1 MLVLNI
7 IIHHYLARK
16 CSKINSTGKF
26 SEKIINFYLI
36 SLVFFAAIMTSDCDT
51 VGKDKQWDLEN
62 YFVCVINIFI
72 I

>member
-36 SLVFFAAIMTSDCDT
+36 SLVVFAAIMTSDCGI
-51 VGKDKQWDLEN
+51 VGKDKQWDLAKKC
-62 YFVCVINIFI
+62 FCVCN
-72 I
+72 